1 MKLFR
6 VASEASFGW
15 NYTKTML
22 QTAVMWTI
30 FLVVG
35 PWLVHRVAEAMGI
48 WSFAGSTPVGVALFI
63 AGGSLG
69 LRSGYV
75 MARVGEGTP
84 LPLDTARN
92 LVIAGPYR
100 WIRNPMAVA
109 GTIQSFAV
117 GVILGSPAVFAA
129 TILSAALWHV
139 WVRPAEEQDLT
150 ARFGQPY
157 VDYCDS
163 VRCWIPSSSA
173 RGGGAH

>member
-1 MKLFR
+1 MRVFR
-6 VASEASFGW
+6 EANEASFAW

-22 QTAVMWTI
+22 QTVVMWST

-35 PWLVHRVAEAMGI
+35 PWLVHRLAEAVNVV
-48 WSFAGSTPVGVALFI
+48 SFNGSTTIGLALFI

-75 MARVGEGTP
+75 MARIGEGTP
-84 LPLDTARN
+84 LPVDTARR

-117 GVILGSPAVFAA
+117 GIVLGSPAVFVA
-129 TILSAALWHV
+129 TIFSAWLWHV
-139 WVRPAEEQDLT
+139 WVRPAEEADLQR
-150 ARFGQPY
+150 RFGQPY
-157 VDYCDS
+157 SDYRQT
-163 VRCWIPSSSA
+163 VRCWIPKVPQ
-173 RGGGAH
+173 GA